1 MSRGAQVGVAT
12 VYRRF
17 PIKEAL
23 LTEAFAEERDRTL
36 QLLLDLVRRAQEAGA
51 LRRDFVLEDVGLAL
65 MANAGIRAQ
74 SPEVRA
80 EASRRFAA

>member
-1 MSRGAQVGVAT
+1 MSRRAQVGVAT

-17 PIKEAL
+17 PNKEAL
-23 LTEAFAEERDRTL
+23 LTEAFTEERDRTL
-36 QLLLDLVRRAQEAGA
+36 QLLLDLLRRAQEAGA